1 MLTAADKA
9 RLHAIFRITNPHEAP
24 QLEEMGGSGVAVPPD
39 FSRAVENIGSLVN
52 RDEQSRGGLYV
63 SRGFQTDREEFPRY
77 DKGRMPVSLC
87 VLWCLGAGGMGS
99 ICACPA
105 TLPPFRCLNF

>member
-9 RLHAIFRITNPHEAP
+9 RLHAIFRITNPNEAP
-24 QLEEMGGSGVAVPPD
+24 QLEEMGGSGVAVPPE
-39 FSRAVENIGSLVN
+39 FSRAVENIDSLVN
-52 RDEQSRGGLYV
+52 REQSRGLYV

-87 VLWCLGAGGMGS
+87 VLWCLGAGGMG
-99 ICACPA
+99 
-105 TLPPFRCLNF
+105 